1 MKKIKVKLN
10 MNIIRDN
17 LKENDFITVN
27 YFIEYLFEDIRGIRP
42 KITENSNNVYDL
54 VDSIFLFL
62 KKINFFYLIFYEKYF
77 KEINKFMSSILK
89 KRKEN
94 NFVNNKINN
103 IITSRINIKT
113 EKRIKKKI
121 YIMK

>member
-27 YFIEYLFEDIRGIRP
+27 YFIEYWFEDIRGIRP

-77 KEINKFMSSILK
+77 KEINKFMFNSK
-89 KRKEN
+89 KEKRK
-94 NFVNNKINN
+94 
-103 IITSRINIKT
+103 
-113 EKRIKKKI
+113 
-121 YIMK
+121 

>member
-17 LKENDFITVN
+17 LKEDDFITVN

-77 KEINKFMSSILK
+77 KEINKFMFNSK
-89 KRKEN
+89 KEKRK
-94 NFVNNKINN
+94 
-103 IITSRINIKT
+103 
-113 EKRIKKKI
+113 
-121 YIMK
+121 

>member
-1 MKKIKVKLN
+1 